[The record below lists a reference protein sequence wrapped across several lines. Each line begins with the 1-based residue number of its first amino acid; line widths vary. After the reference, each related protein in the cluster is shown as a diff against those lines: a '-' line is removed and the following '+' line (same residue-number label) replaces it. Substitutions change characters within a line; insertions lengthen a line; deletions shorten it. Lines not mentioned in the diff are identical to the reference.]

1 MGFPLRQPDGLAVER
16 LDVIKLNRSVLL
28 WSFDLG
34 RQAESAIVI
43 AQGSV
48 PLTKADKK
56 AAAILAAARLRFYR
70 DGYGATSVDEI
81 GKTAGIGK
89 ATIYKYFGSKE
100 KLFGAV
106 VAQENRV
113 GLEVIG
119 SLLTQ
124 KGALK
129 DRMAK
134 AGLTLLD
141 LLVAPDFV
149 ASYRMVM
156 AEATRLPQLATL
168 YYEGAAQLLGVVSAA
183 FETLVDRGELSCP
196 DPLRAAEQF
205 VGLIRGDLQLRAL
218 LGLPAASGA
227 SRHDIVKSGVAVFL
241 AAYDRAR

>member
-1 MGFPLRQPDGLAVER
+1 MTH
-16 LDVIKLNRSVLL
+16 
-28 WSFDLG
+28 
-34 RQAESAIVI
+34 
-43 AQGSV
+43 GSV
-48 PLTKADKK
+48 PLTKADKE

-70 DGYGATSVDEI
+70 DEYSATSVDEI
-81 GKTAGIGK
+81 SKTAGIGK

-119 SLLTQ
+119 SLLAQ
-124 KGALK
+124 KGPLE

-141 LLVAPDFV
+141 LLIAPDFV
-149 ASYRMVM
+149 ASYRIVM

-168 YYEGAAQLLGVVSAA
+168 YYEGAAQLLGVVSEA
-183 FETLVDRGELSCP
+183 FETPVDWGELSCP

-205 VGLIRGDLQLRAL
+205 VGLSRASFSCGRRSDCQRHADTTLSNQAWPCFWRRMIRPGSDLNSPSLT
-218 LGLPAASGA
+218 
-227 SRHDIVKSGVAVFL
+227 
-241 AAYDRAR
+241 